1 MPLERRHV
9 RIPAAIALVAVA
21 AFAVLWVGARTPF
34 ARGMIARAVSDA
46 VGLPATVEALR
57 LGFLPSLHLDIQGLA
72 IAQPPGFGEEPLFEA
87 GRIAVSLPWRRLLGM
102 TDRLDTVSIS
112 QAMARLRVDANGTA
126 NWSAL
131 FAGPATS
138 LKTDRP
144 AEPAAPA
151 DPKGPAEPARWSI
164 GAFELADGGV
174 DYRDAATGAQWQ
186 LMGITAK
193 ATEIAPRAAFPLELQ
208 LGALATT
215 QTMHFA
221 AKGEARLDL
230 DAGRYA
236 ANALEY
242 RGWLGGEPLPLAGA
256 ELTGTLREASY
267 ETSAGEARLSGG
279 RFEFAEVP
287 GRFDGRLDFDEA
299 ALVADLEVA
308 TEPFGPRA
316 PAIILGHPLP
326 ATRDPAA
333 FESLQVAF
341 RARMQDGEL
350 ALDPFSGRLD
360 DTNFEGRVIP
370 GRRFVRASLDAID
383 LNRYLPP
390 EPKPSGKP
398 AAATPKATLESLISP
413 LAKLDIDAE
422 VRIGEARI
430 AGALM
435 RDAVLHVAPGGEG
448 TR

>member
-21 AFAVLWVGARTPF
+21 AIAVLWVGARTPF

-46 VGLPATVEALR
+46 VGLPATVGALR
-57 LGFLPSLHLDIQGLA
+57 LGFLPSLHLDIQRLA

-87 GRIAVSLPWRRLLGM
+87 GHIGVSLPWRRLLGM
-102 TDRLDTVSIS
+102 TDRLDAVSIS
-112 QAMARLRVDANGTA
+112 QVMARLRVNANGSA

-131 FAGPATS
+131 FP
-138 LKTDRP
+138 
-144 AEPAAPA
+144 EPAAGESPA
-151 DPKGPAEPARWSI
+151 PVEPARWSI
-164 GAFELADGGV
+164 GALELADGSV
-174 DYRDAATGAQWQ
+174 DYRDAAADSQWQ
-186 LMGITAK
+186 LTGITAK
-193 ATEIAPRAAFPLELQ
+193 AGEVAPGAAFPLELQ
-208 LGALATT
+208 LGGLAGA

-242 RGWLGGEPLPLAGA
+242 RGWLGGDPLPLAGA

-267 ETSAGEARLSGG
+267 ESAAAEARFSGG

-287 GRFDGRLDFDEA
+287 GRFDGRLDFDEP
-299 ALVADLEVA
+299 ALVADFEVA
-308 TEPFGPRA
+308 TDAFGPRA

-350 ALDPFSGRLD
+350 ALDPLSGRLD

-383 LNRYLPP
+383 FNRYLPP

-430 AGALM
+430 AGARM
-435 RDAVLHVAPGGEG
+435 RDAVLRVAPDGEG
-448 TR
+448 TQ